1 MAIDHWPSG
10 GDFVDGDHHIFGG
23 GSRVV
28 IENNNFDI
36 CRNILLR
43 QNAGHH
49 QGYPVRAAK
58 RWNDH
63 RYFRFHE
70 IPPSVIC

>member
-36 CRNILLR
+36 CRNILLE
-43 QNAGHH
+43 
-49 QGYPVRAAK
+49 
-58 RWNDH
+58 RW
-63 RYFRFHE
+63 
-70 IPPSVIC
+70 PPPTVSGPDDETLE